1 MYTILYY
8 RLIFNGK
15 VDALVDQTEIIGSI
29 LLIIALNGL
38 MIISR
43 KYYLSNN
50 VTCKIHLKKK
60 LTMGM

>member
-50 VTCKIHLKKK
+50 VKYI
-60 LTMGM
+60 